1 MNLWDFIRRLAIV
14 PEDVSHGEKAIT
26 AIGCFL
32 GILVVTLLS
41 SAFVSGYGLPVLIAS
56 MGASSIL
63 VFAVPHGPFSQPW
76 SVIGGQ
82 IVSALTGITCLMLIP
97 DPLLA
102 GSIAVAM
109 AGYLMY
115 QLRCLHPPGG
125 ATALAAVLGGAE
137 ISHLGYQYALTPVAL
152 DALVLITMGLILN
165 NILPGR
171 SYPARLPEAKDLENN
186 PDMPTPVIT
195 PEDLEFALQ
204 KMDTYIDTAREDL
217 IKIYMY
223 AHQHA
228 YSNNGPSS
236 NFRIKTGHC
245 YSNGEYGTDWL
256 VRQVISIAP
265 DKGNSELDRITY
277 RIITNKNNQEKIN
290 CTRKDMT
297 QWAQYEVFRK

>member
-1 MNLWDFIRRLAIV
+1 MNLRGFIRRLAIV

-41 SAFVSGYGLPVLIAS
+41 KAFVSGYGLPILIAS

-97 DPLLA
+97 DQLLA
-102 GSIAVAM
+102 GSVAVAM

-137 ISHLGYQYALTPVAL
+137 MSHLGYQYALTPVVL
-152 DALVLITMGLILN
+152 DALVLIIMGLILN

-171 SYPARLPEAKDLENN
+171 SYPARLPEAKDLKDN
-186 PDMPTPVIT
+186 PNTPTPVIT

-204 KMDTYIDTAREDL
+204 KMDTYVDTAKEDL

-223 AHQHA
+223 AHEHA
-228 YSNNGPSS
+228 YSKQPT
-236 NFRIKTGHC
+236 NFKIKTGHY
-245 YSNGEYGTDWL
+245 YSNGEYGTNWSA
-256 VRQVISIAP
+256 RQIITIDLDKNNP
-265 DKGNSELDRITY
+265 DMDKVTY
-277 RIITNKNNQEKIN
+277 RVVTSQGNHKSTD

-297 QWAQYEVFRK
+297 QWAQYEVFKK